1 MLLKISKKIILT
13 FFISN
18 GEFLKNNN
26 MLKNLNYGESFAK
39 EI

>member
-18 GEFLKNNN
+18 GEFLKNNL
-26 MLKNLNYGESFAK
+26 LKNLNYGESFAK